1 MIKEQMIT
9 NTVIDGKEYTAIALG
24 VDDFAIPRHMMQG
37 EKQDGYIYKNG
48 ELISWRWE
56 AFCTIEGR
64 KCFYFDRCRIENFSS
79 IATTHRDNALT
90 LVRDLAVALTLL
102 PQSFVSVQ
110 LGLLPT
116 YRFYIYEDDSWLI
129 LPPDLGD
136 LFSLYYNDEDRY
148 LSLGCFAKGGTEPSF
163 SLIRQFAQFL
173 YFALTGSAPYQ
184 DREIREYNYTEFP
197 LSSLRPYLFPDLSE
211 KTQGFIEFCLHATS
225 KEMRKIY
232 GNRKA
237 EENLKWFVE
246 KTMTLTW
253 EAERKSPEDYA
264 SVKSELEKSGS
275 YQKFLKQTSEGA
287 KRNNFWRLKGSVI
300 IGTCI
305 AVILVGA
312 FVISYVSK
320 LLEPP
325 YTKDMNQS
333 EIVYAFYEAQNELDV
348 SDLTAAIKGCKAPQ
362 ENEVINLFVNRQTR
376 MAYEQTAPVIRADK
390 WVDAG
395 MPSFKATMFVY
406 GADDVKVTEV
416 GENTLRADLLFYS
429 PYNYS
434 SETTET
440 TDLTSTE
447 ATTYCYAYS
456 QTFTFAWND
465 RGWWNIVN
473 ITDPEVELVREIK
486 TPLLA
491 Q

>member
-9 NTVIDGKEYTAIALG
+9 DITIDGKEYTAIALG

-37 EKQDGYIYKNG
+37 EKQYGYIYKDG
-48 ELISWRWE
+48 ELIPWRWE
-56 AFCTIEGR
+56 AFCTIEGK
-64 KCFYFDRCRIENFSS
+64 KCFYFDKCQVENFSS
-79 IATTHRDNALT
+79 LATSHRDSALT
-90 LVRDLAVALTLL
+90 LIRNLAIALTRL
-102 PQSFVSVQ
+102 PSSFVSVQ

-116 YRFYIYEDDSWLI
+116 YRFYVYENDSWLI

-163 SLIRQFAQFL
+163 SLIRQFAEFL
-173 YFALTGSAPYQ
+173 YFALTGEAPYQ
-184 DREIREYNYTEFP
+184 NREIREYNYTEFP
-197 LSSLRPYLFPDLSE
+197 LSGYRNHLFPDLSE

-225 KEMRKIY
+225 REMRKIN
-232 GNRKA
+232 GNRRA
-237 EENLKWFVE
+237 EENLSWFIE
-246 KTMTLTW
+246 KTLTLTW
-253 EAERKSPEDYA
+253 EADRKTADDYA
-264 SVKSELEKSGS
+264 AVRSELEKSGS

-300 IGTCI
+300 IGSCV
-305 AVILVGA
+305 AVLLVGA
-312 FVISYVSK
+312 FVFSYVK
-320 LLEPP
+320 NLLEPP
-325 YTKDMNQS
+325 YTKDMNQE
-333 EIVYAFYEAQNELDV
+333 EIIYAFYEAQNELNA
-348 SDLTAAIKGCKAPQ
+348 SDLTAAVKGCKVPQ

-376 MAYEQTAPVIRADK
+376 MAYEQTAPVIRADE

-395 MPSFKATMFVY
+395 MPSFNATMFVY
-406 GADDVKVTEV
+406 GADDVSVTEV
-416 GENTLRADLLFYS
+416 GENVLRADLLFYS
-429 PYNYS
+429 PYNYE

-440 TDLTSTE
+440 SDLTSME
-447 ATTYCYAYS
+447 ASTFCYRYS

-473 ITDPEVELVREIK
+473 VTVPEVELVREIR
-486 TPLLA
+486 TPLLT